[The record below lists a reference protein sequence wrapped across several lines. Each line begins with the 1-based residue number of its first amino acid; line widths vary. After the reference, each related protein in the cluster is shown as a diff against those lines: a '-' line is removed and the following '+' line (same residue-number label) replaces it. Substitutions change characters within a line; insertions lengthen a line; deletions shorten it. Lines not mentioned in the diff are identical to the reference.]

1 MSQNRKAFTLIEL
14 LVVITIIGIL
24 LSILFT
30 GWGYISEQQS
40 SKKAKLEIVGLKNAV
55 SEYFADFGEYPNC
68 PKGVCTNGETLF
80 LSLAG
85 FHNEAGGLEL
95 PPYPSKIPT
104 HLFHFDLTAFDHS
117 EIPNISHS
125 GEKALQLWL
134 ATTLGKDPAF
144 IDPWGNEY
152 VYEFPLENG
161 GAGYRLFSM
170 GPDGKT
176 GDEFSKDDIG
186 KTE

>member
-1 MSQNRKAFTLIEL
+1 MIQNQKAFTLIEL

-30 GWGYISEQQS
+30 GWGYISQQQS

-68 PKGVCTNGETLF
+68 PEGVCTSGETLF

-104 HLFHFDLTAFDHS
+104 HLFHFEAFQGP
-117 EIPNISHS
+117 IHS
-125 GEKALQLWL
+125 GRQWYLLQEHRRFDAVELL
-134 ATTLGKDPAF
+134 PFL
-144 IDPWGNEY
+144 
-152 VYEFPLENG
+152 
-161 GAGYRLFSM
+161 
-170 GPDGKT
+170 
-176 GDEFSKDDIG
+176 
-186 KTE
+186 